1 MISQHVKKLS
11 KIGLNQDE
19 SREGSK
25 AIKEHEHDIDLC
37 KKLGCRYWE
46 KAFKGQVFNKAKSIP
61 DEFERYAE
69 FINRTLNYHAFKED
83 DPLRSK
89 YISFLHQKHGP
100 K

>member
-25 AIKEHEHDIDLC
+25 AIKEHEHEIDLC

-46 KAFKGQVFNKAKSIP
+46 KAFKS
-61 DEFERYAE
+61 
-69 FINRTLNYHAFKED
+69 
-83 DPLRSK
+83 
-89 YISFLHQKHGP
+89 
-100 K
+100 